1 MAGLLAACATGQ
13 QAPVAPSPPTGRDLA
28 VDPGTARELV
38 ESELRALGFTLR
50 QDGGPLSPLAAE
62 LADSDPAWAECPL
75 ALARDPDPETSRASF
90 ERPESVR
97 TVVIARATTL
107 AGKTHLSLDVLEVA
121 RYRNPYVNL
130 TFEERCRSTGI
141 LETRLLDAAERG

>member
-1 MAGLLAACATGQ
+1 M
-13 QAPVAPSPPTGRDLA
+13 
-28 VDPGTARELV
+28 
-38 ESELRALGFTLR
+38 
-50 QDGGPLSPLAAE
+50 
-62 LADSDPAWAECPL
+62 
-75 ALARDPDPETSRASF
+75 
-90 ERPESVR
+90 
-97 TVVIARATTL
+97 IARATTL